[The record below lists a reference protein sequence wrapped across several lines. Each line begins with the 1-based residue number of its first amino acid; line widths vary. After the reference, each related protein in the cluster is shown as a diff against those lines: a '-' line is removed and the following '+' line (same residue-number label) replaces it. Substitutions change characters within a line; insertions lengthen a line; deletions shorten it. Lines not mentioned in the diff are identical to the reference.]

1 MLFGLERRTR
11 KAGPRRSL
19 TCLCA
24 HLQDALVLPLLPEFL
39 ALIRDCGFTLDA
51 TAENV
56 LSSTAVYAALCK
68 SGKLRAFCD
77 LVSQFTTGSGK
88 AKRPLQTGDEF
99 KHSGTGYHFIQI
111 RGEAHKRLFEFL
123 QYLVVKGTGC
133 GTDETSGVPEPKV
146 KTGFK
151 GFEFNGE
158 PYFKGEADK
167 TKDIG
172 DNFANFKPYKVTGL
186 VLPPGLVS
194 LSDKCYQYE
203 EPSADDYKWAREM
216 LALIHAIGAALG
228 STLTLGDGTA
238 MKLSNALVI
247 LHTDTERASML
258 GPIIEEGER
267 RAIEA
272 ALKSVDSAS
281 KNEVT
286 DALTLLQMPWVETHS
301 SRADEV
307 KVAIDAANA
316 KLSTMQVRLSFC
328 ALSASTHRPL
338 CSYSGRQAAADRQHL
353 AEWVVYGQWRCWE
366 LQRRWS
372 DDGVACI
379 IRIGSGT
386 TGWVCLPRPVRPA
399 GGRWCW

>member
-1 MLFGLERRTR
+1 M
-11 KAGPRRSL
+11 
-19 TCLCA
+19 
-24 HLQDALVLPLLPEFL
+24 
-39 ALIRDCGFTLDA
+39 
-51 TAENV
+51 
-56 LSSTAVYAALCK
+56 
-68 SGKLRAFCD
+68 
-77 LVSQFTTGSGK
+77 
-88 AKRPLQTGDEF
+88 
-99 KHSGTGYHFIQI
+99 
-111 RGEAHKRLFEFL
+111 
-123 QYLVVKGTGC
+123 
-133 GTDETSGVPEPKV
+133 
-146 KTGFK
+146 K
-151 GFEFNGE
+151 GFDFNGE
-158 PYFKGEADK
+158 PYFKGEAK
-167 TKDIG
+167 KRG
-172 DNFANFKPYKVTGL
+172 DNFRACALIGL
-186 VLPPGLVS
+186 VLPLVDS
-194 LSDKCYQYE
+194 HPNNPPECYQYE
-203 EPSADDYKWAREM
+203 APSADDYKWAREM

-316 KLSTMQVRLSFC
+316 KLSMMQVRLSVC

-353 AEWVVYGQWRCWE
+353 AEWVVYGPCPCWE
-366 LQRRWS
+366 LYWKLQRS
-372 DDGVACI
+372 
-379 IRIGSGT
+379 
-386 TGWVCLPRPVRPA
+386 
-399 GGRWCW
+399 